1 MHGYHVANVLLL
13 YKKNVAKVYLCNEQE
28 RRLRPLPSAALQ
40 LHQPLAKFDVA
51 VMCRVEHDEFHLLHV
66 GLAVLSQ
73 IVLIHKDVDYLS
85 HDVIAFS

>member
-1 MHGYHVANVLLL
+1 MMY
-13 YKKNVAKVYLCNEQE
+13 
-28 RRLRPLPSAALQ
+28 
-40 LHQPLAKFDVA
+40 
-51 VMCRVEHDEFHLLHV
+51 RVEHDEFHLLHV

>member
-1 MHGYHVANVLLL
+1 
-13 YKKNVAKVYLCNEQE
+13 
-28 RRLRPLPSAALQ
+28 
-40 LHQPLAKFDVA
+40 
-51 VMCRVEHDEFHLLHV
+51 MCRVEHDEFHLLHV